1 MSTTIPLEKRP
12 AVPGCVSGVVKVLL
26 RSPLHGLMSHNTLL
40 LSFKGRKSGK
50 NYLIPMSY
58 IREGTIVTCF
68 TDTRTGWWKNLQ
80 STPVILHIKGQ
91 RTQGVAKAV
100 QGDQT
105 DIQSELF
112 TFLRHSPRDA
122 TYKGIRL
129 DTNGHPNCDDIA
141 HVVPWAV
148 MIQIHLP
155 SPLIFP

>member
-1 MSTTIPLEKRP
+1 MGTTIPLEKRP
-12 AVPGCVSGVVKVLL
+12 AVPGFVSGIVKVLL

-58 IREGTIVTCF
+58 IREGDIVTCF
-68 TDTRTGWWKNLQ
+68 TDTRTSWWKNLQ

-91 RTQGVAKAV
+91 RTQGFAKTV
-100 QGDQT
+100 QGDQA
-105 DIQSELF
+105 DLQSELS

-122 TYKGIRL
+122 KYKGVRL
-129 DTNGHPNCDDIA
+129 DTDGHPNRDAIA

-148 MIQIHLP
+148 MIQIHLSP
-155 SPLIFP
+155 SLDVR